1 MAENVVL
8 DAGSGGD
15 TVAADEIAAVKYQRV
30 KIVEGADGV
39 NDGDISS
46 ANPLPVDVSDNA
58 TRDNGKIDI
67 AAFDAALPTGTN
79 TLGSIANITTSITPG
94 TGAAELGKAEDAA
107 HGSGDTGVFILG
119 VRRDAN
125 TTFVS
130 ADGDY
135 TPLAVDAN
143 GALKVEIFDG
153 GDSHTIDG
161 TVTANLSATDNA
173 VLDSI
178 DAAVNGTLTVSGTVT
193 ANLSATDNAVL
204 DNIQTAVELIDN
216 AISGTEM
223 QVDVVAPLPAG
234 TNAIGKLAA
243 NSGVDIGDVDVTS
256 ISAGTNLIGDVGLGV
271 RTSGGATPYYNDG
284 TQTETQIKG
293 SGGQIYCIVATNTS
307 ASARYLQL
315 FNNVAASVT
324 PGTTTPTNEFYIPT
338 QGDTNGAGIVIPL
351 PVPLAYGTGITF
363 FISTTQGGA
372 TAATANDVLL
382 NIGYA

>member
-1 MAENVVL
+1 MADNIVL
-8 DAGSGGD
+8 DPGSGGSTIKTD
-15 TVAADEIAAVKYQRV
+15 DDGTAHWQYV
-30 KIVEGADGV
+30 KIAYGADNTQTRVTSG
-39 NDGDISS
+39 
-46 ANPLPVDVSDNA
+46 APLPVDVSDSS
-58 TRDNGKIDI
+58 TRDLGIATVDNAGTFAVQVDGDALTALQLIDDVVVTD
-67 AAFDAALPTGTN
+67 DAAM
-79 TLGSIANITTSITPG
+79 TLGTAKGIPIMGYAGTQSVNAN
-94 TGAAELGKAEDAA
+94 DAA
-107 HGSGDTGVFILG
+107 ILACDT
-119 VRRDAN
+119 D
-125 TTFVS
+125 
-130 ADGDY
+130 
-135 TPLAVDAN
+135 
-143 GALKVEIFDG
+143 GALHISDG
-153 GDSHTIDG
+153 GNTITVDG

-178 DAAVNGTLTVSGTVT
+178 DAAVNGTLAVSGTVT

-243 NSGVDIGDVDVTS
+243 NSGVDIGDVDILS
-256 ISAGTNLIGDVGLGV
+256 IAAGSNLVGDVGLGV
-271 RTSGGATPYYNDG
+271 RTSGGATPYYNNG

-293 SGGQIYCIVATNTS
+293 SGGQIYTIVATNTS

-315 FNNVAASVT
+315 FNNLAASVT

-338 QGDTNGAGIVIPL
+338 QGDTNGAGIVISL

-363 FISTTQGGA
+363 FISTTKGGA